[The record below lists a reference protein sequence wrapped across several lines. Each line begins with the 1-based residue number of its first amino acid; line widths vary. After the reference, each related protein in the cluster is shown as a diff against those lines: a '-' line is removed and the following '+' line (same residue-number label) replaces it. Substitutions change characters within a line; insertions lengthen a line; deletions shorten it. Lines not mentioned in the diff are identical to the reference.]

1 MLTKTDF
8 KIYMEAPM
16 HLWAKV
22 NDKYKVEFSQY
33 DQHLAKQG
41 YEVEALA
48 REYARRYIDK
58 GVEFQKE
65 FKYEQLLSKADITIG
80 DSIYEVKSSTKIEK
94 EDKYDV
100 LFQYFVA
107 SKSSSVDRI
116 YLLYLNKEYERKGDI
131 NLKELFV
138 VEDMTEYV
146 KKNLGLIE
154 GLIAEALIVLKS
166 DTPRGLIECHKP
178 KDCPCIS
185 LCHPNLPQYSIYDIA
200 NSNEKK
206 LRTLREMGILDI
218 TDVPST
224 FKLSEKQYKQIEV
237 AKQNKPYINKDLI
250 LKDIEDLKYPIHFLD
265 YETYS
270 WAIPRYENHK
280 PYQNV
285 VFQYSL
291 HILEK
296 SEEISHKEFLSTTKD
311 DPIKE
316 VIEHLKNDVKGSGS
330 ILVWNKKFEMGC
342 NKEMARIYPEYFD
355 FLEEINSRIYDL
367 GDIFSK
373 QMYVDP
379 KFKGSWSIKKVLPVL
394 VPSLSYKEM
403 EISNGTEAMV
413 GWETLVYK
421 NISEE
426 EKNTLYK
433 NMLRYC
439 ELDTFAMI
447 EIYKYLLTLF

>member
-270 WAIPRYENHK
+270 WAIPKYENHK

-291 HILEK
+291 HILEE
-296 SEEISHKEFLSTTKD
+296 SGEISHKEFLSTTKN
-311 DPIKE
+311 DPIEE
-316 VIEHLKNDVKGSGS
+316 VIEHLKRDMKEEGS

-342 NKEMARIYPEYFD
+342 NKEMARIYPEYSD
-355 FLEEINSRIYDL
+355 YLEDLNSRVYDL

>member
-1 MLTKTDF
+1 MLTKTNF

-237 AKQNKPYINKDLI
+237 AKQNKPYINKGLI

-296 SEEISHKEFLSTTKD
+296 SGEIYHKEFLSTTKD

-316 VIEHLKNDVKGSGS
+316 VIEHLKNDVKENGS

-379 KFKGSWSIKKVLPVL
+379 KFKGNWSIKKVLPVL